1 MSPRYDLVSRDEH
14 LMLYAHDK
22 SVYSIII
29 IQCWSLIEAILQLKY
44 PNSSSSSRYYILS
57 MRTRRIES
65 TGRTKTTN
73 AFDEF
78 EDGGDVETTKERGQ
92 AYGRRGRWIRVCRKR
107 IEFTARF
114 LRRPIVAGFNSDSFS
129 TRHIKFMA
137 CTVRITHP
145 PERVNTRRPLK
156 GCETTTPRLASSFP
170 LFPFSRLFSPGHLRE
185 WIFRRFFHSP
195 PPLEPCSIFTTSTFS
210 PAIFAAPRNTPVSTV
225 FQMIEV
231 IENSS
236 DRQQLAV
243 NNLVG
248 ERVVQRNGTSNRKRE
263 HSLRRLREENFSSE
277 PSASRD
283 YHLYFAKK
291 FGRAMSW
298 QCSFRGEAISLGSRV
313 KVNGSNLDYP
323 RKRCS
328 SWDARVPRTA
338 QKFLNE
344 REN

>member
-1 MSPRYDLVSRDEH
+1 
-14 LMLYAHDK
+14 
-22 SVYSIII
+22 
-29 IQCWSLIEAILQLKY
+29 
-44 PNSSSSSRYYILS
+44 

-107 IEFTARF
+107 IEFTTRF

-195 PPLEPCSIFTTSTFS
+195 PPSNRAQYLRLQRFHPQFLPRHGTRPFQPYSRWSRLSKI
-210 PAIFAAPRNTPVSTV
+210 PAI
-225 FQMIEV
+225 
-231 IENSS
+231 
-236 DRQQLAV
+236 V
-243 NNLVG
+243 NN
-248 ERVVQRNGTSNRKRE
+248 S
-263 HSLRRLREENFSSE
+263 RLIT
-277 PSASRD
+277 
-283 YHLYFAKK
+283 
-291 FGRAMSW
+291 W
-298 QCSFRGEAISLGSRV
+298 
-313 KVNGSNLDYP
+313 
-323 RKRCS
+323 
-328 SWDARVPRTA
+328 
-338 QKFLNE
+338 
-344 REN
+344 

>member
-14 LMLYAHDK
+14 LIYAHDK
-22 SVYSIII
+22 SVYSTIIIII
-29 IQCWSLIEAILQLKY
+29 IQCWSLIDAILQLKY

-195 PPLEPCSIFTTSTFS
+195 PP
-210 PAIFAAPRNTPVSTV
+210 
-225 FQMIEV
+225 
-231 IENSS
+231 
-236 DRQQLAV
+236 
-243 NNLVG
+243 
-248 ERVVQRNGTSNRKRE
+248 
-263 HSLRRLREENFSSE
+263 
-277 PSASRD
+277 
-283 YHLYFAKK
+283 
-291 FGRAMSW
+291 
-298 QCSFRGEAISLGSRV
+298 
-313 KVNGSNLDYP
+313 
-323 RKRCS
+323 
-328 SWDARVPRTA
+328 PRTVLNIYDFNVFTRNFCRA
-338 QKFLNE
+338 TEHARFNRIPDDRGYRKFQ
-344 REN
+344 RSSTTRG